1 MRSFILIFAL
11 ISGLAGT
18 TQQYPFYKNYSL
30 EKNPSPVEREVTD
43 QLYYY
48 NKYLLTIEY
57 EYDPYA
63 QSFFKYHTEH
73 YRVKLNTDAGI
84 EEFNKVYIDMED
96 VNAIVKVEARVIKPT
111 EVLTVDVKMEKYF
124 NEDEDENYS
133 YFAVKGL
140 ELGDELE
147 IIYTLKKRALLNG
160 DQFYFQGEYP
170 IYNFDFRFI
179 VPNDAYFAF
188 LPHNSL
194 PEPQL
199 VDTILQRHQYDIHL
213 DTIPAFKSEYFS
225 EYMNVTMKL
234 DAVLKDV
241 DGGIGSDYSSYNGFV
256 NYANAVFNHA
266 AKGKDLKMLKVLND
280 RIGVKPS
287 NKQIDNVRR
296 IENYIK
302 NEFLAGY
309 GAPGMSIAEMIATGK
324 GDMTGSLKLLM
335 GMFSQANIPF
345 EYGMISD
352 RYDTFFSP
360 DIDSEYFLQKY
371 FMYFPDIDA
380 YMSPYDYRSRLG
392 FLDYKWVPNHALFL
406 TSIRYPYPKT
416 TFKVKPVKATNH
428 RDNVDSTI
436 IVINVNDDFSD
447 AQINIER
454 HLLGYKGGE
463 YQVYYYLYSDSKKK
477 SKQEEILDVFRDNS
491 TYKMT
496 SIENVEPEDAFIKPL
511 IIKGEVT
518 SLYVPLFEK
527 AGSKTIFRLGEIF
540 GEYSDPREVDKKKT
554 DFVFANPFTRTVEI
568 IVNFPRAVKVDN
580 LDKIPVTDKLTS
592 LDNLEV
598 SARYDIGSNRLYFK
612 QKSAYHAQRY
622 RIEDKEEMMKV
633 FRFHT
638 EMSKVNLII
647 EWER

>member
-1 MRSFILIFAL
+1 MRSFILLCVL

-18 TQQYPFYKNYSL
+18 AQQYPFYKNYSL
-30 EKNPSPVEREVTD
+30 EKTPTLTEREATD

-63 QSFFKYHTEH
+63 QGFFKYHTEH
-73 YRVKLNTDAGI
+73 YRVKLNSDAAI
-84 EEFNKVYIDMED
+84 DEFNKVYIDMED
-96 VNAIVKVEARVIKPT
+96 VNAIVKVEARVIKPN
-111 EVLTVDVKMEKYF
+111 EVLKVDIKMEEFY

-133 YFAVKGL
+133 YFAIKGL
-140 ELGDELE
+140 ELGDEVE
-147 IIYTLKKRALLNG
+147 IMYTLKKRSLLNG
-160 DQFYFQGEYP
+160 DQFYFQGEIP

-188 LPHNSL
+188 LAHNGL
-194 PEPQL
+194 PEPTL
-199 VDTILQRHQYDIHL
+199 VDTILQRHQYDIHM
-213 DTIPAFKSEYFS
+213 DTIPAFKSEYFA
-225 EYMNVTMKL
+225 EYTNVTMKL
-234 DAVLKDV
+234 DAALNDV
-241 DGGIGSDYSSYNGFV
+241 DGGIGAEYSPYNAFV
-256 NYANAVFNHA
+256 NYANAVFNHPP
-266 AKGKDLKMLKVLND
+266 KGKDLKMLKQLNEQ
-280 RIGVKPS
+280 IGVKSS
-287 NKQIDNVRR
+287 NKQIENVRL
-296 IENYIK
+296 IENYMK

-309 GAPGMSIAEMIATGK
+309 GRSGMSIAEMIKTGK

-335 GMFSQANIPF
+335 GLLEQANIEF

-360 DIDSEYFLQKY
+360 DIESEYFLQKY
-371 FMYFPDIDA
+371 FLYFPAIDT

-392 FLDYKWVPNHALFL
+392 FLDYRWVPNHALFL
-406 TSIRYPYPKT
+406 TSLRYPYAKS
-416 TFKVKPVKATNH
+416 TFKVKPVKATKH
-428 RDNVDSTI
+428 TDNVDSTI
-436 IVINVNDDFSD
+436 ITINVNDDFSD

-477 SKQEEILDVFRDNS
+477 SKQEEMLDVFRDNS

-496 SIENVEPEDAFIKPL
+496 SIQNVEPEDAFIRPI

-527 AGSKTIFRLGEIF
+527 AGAKTIFRLGEIF

-554 DFVFANPFTRTVEI
+554 DFVFANPFTRTVEV
-568 IVNFPRAVKVDN
+568 IVNFPRGVKVNN
-580 LDKIPVTDKLTS
+580 LNKIPATDKLTS
-592 LDNLEV
+592 LDNLEISAEYAV
-598 SARYDIGSNRLYFK
+598 SANRLYIK

-622 RIEDKEEMMKV
+622 RIEDKEEMMKI
-633 FRFHT
+633 FNFHT

-647 EWER
+647 E